1 MDPND
6 ATWITL
12 TARPRSPRAQPTR
25 TQRLLV
31 AVALIGLASVYAL
44 AARPDLVAWLLLAA
58 TVTTLVA
65 VTLRSARGYR
75 LGRAVMAIG
84 AGLLVLFVVV
94 VGGLLVSGYWEARH
108 PNVWPPEV
116 VGVSPDGR
124 IELVTQDVEVSSF
137 FRERA
142 SRVMLRWRGDEA
154 ARRAS
159 LGCFRPGD
167 LDDVAFTGPG
177 TVELRWL
184 DGQMTVIRFDP
195 GMLAPERTLG
205 ECVPAD

>member
-75 LGRAVMAIG
+75 LGRRHAYAETYLAI
-84 AGLLVLFVVV
+84 AGL
-94 VGGLLVSGYWEARH
+94 VSDR
-108 PNVWPPEV
+108 
-116 VGVSPDGR
+116 
-124 IELVTQDVEVSSF
+124 
-137 FRERA
+137 
-142 SRVMLRWRGDEA
+142 A
-154 ARRAS
+154 ARR
-159 LGCFRPGD
+159 
-167 LDDVAFTGPG
+167 
-177 TVELRWL
+177 
-184 DGQMTVIRFDP
+184 
-195 GMLAPERTLG
+195 
-205 ECVPAD
+205 